1 MKLAKVASFA
11 ALAMLVGVAVAL
23 PASAGDPAVAQDSSQ
38 WPLEPK
44 WTGPGPMP
52 RHQLVL
58 LWGVPE
64 PYAGMTA
71 PQPRGR
77 EMRERGKA
85 IYQQYCAICHGDNGA
100 ANTPAARSFS
110 PPPGNLVWLSD
121 VPEKIWDPFM
131 YWTIAEGGTAL
142 GTSMPPYRQLLTS
155 DEIWAVTAYIQ
166 ENIPF
171 VSRIR

>member
-11 ALAMLVGVAVAL
+11 ALAMLVGAAVAL
-23 PASAGDPAVAQDSSQ
+23 PASAGDPAVAQDASQ

-64 PYAGMTA
+64 PYTGMTA

-100 ANTPAARSFS
+100 ANTPVARSFS